1 MKLLIAINKPK
12 DISIILTLCTLSS
25 KVFTIKNIPVRNEQ
39 ICSRSATDLF

>member
-25 KVFTIKNIPVRNEQ
+25 KVTIKKIFQNPKSPVV
-39 ICSRSATDLF
+39 

>member
-25 KVFTIKNIPVRNEQ
+25 KVFTIKNIFQNPKSPVV
-39 ICSRSATDLF
+39 